1 MNERI
6 KELAEQAGVAFDSL
20 GASYTYGSLPDFL
33 ERFAELVRQD
43 LYQVIGKSVI
53 EQINSAVQMER
64 EACAKVCESIDA
76 EYEGED
82 VLATWCAD
90 AIRARG
96 NT

>member
-1 MNERI
+1 MLMNERI
-6 KELAEQAGVAFDSL
+6 KELAQQAGLKFSKDW
-20 GASYTYGSLPDFL
+20 GECYTGNVQI

-53 EQINSAVQMER
+53 EQINSAVQIER
-64 EACAKVCESIDA
+64 QACAALADEFDD
-76 EYEGED
+76 D
-82 VLATWCAD
+82 VGQAISK

>member
-1 MNERI
+1 MVTRD
-6 KELAEQAGVAFDSL
+6 ELIRMAVEAGLA
-20 GASYTYGSLPDFL
+20 YKTGSRWWIDAGEVDIHL

-53 EQINSAVQMER
+53 EQINSAVQIER
-64 EACAKVCESIDA
+64 QACAAVADEFDD
-76 EYEGED
+76 D
-82 VLATWCAD
+82 VGQAISK